1 MENDGDL
8 STPRGGPDTL
18 GRCYRDLARR
28 VRSADPEDR
37 PLRYWPTDGWH
48 FYHWIA
54 MRMAAAGLVRAD
66 VGPDEVAIYE
76 LTPGGQELLDRT

>member
-1 MENDGDL
+1 MENDGDP
-8 STPRGGPDTL
+8 STLRGGPDTL

-28 VRSADPEDR
+28 VRGADPEDR
-37 PLRYWPTDGWH
+37 PLRYGWAGDWH

-66 VGPDEVAIYE
+66 VSPDEVAIYE
-76 LTPGGQELLDRT
+76 LSPGGQELLDRT